1 MSLRFLIILFILFQY
16 ATNTEGAKMF
26 NPKPNNV
33 IVYLFLGEECIIS
46 QQYTV
51 LIKRL
56 FQEYASEK
64 LAFKGLFPNPSSS
77 LEKIEQFNEKYEL
90 PFDLEIDHLQRQ
102 MEAFSVKVTPEVV
115 VFDEIKK
122 VVIYQGRLDNTF
134 VRVGKRRTIT
144 TTSEL
149 EDVLREL
156 KNGHS
161 IDFHKTEA
169 VGCYITP
176 LDQMMK
182 NVKMCKPEI
191 TGN

>member
-1 MSLRFLIILFILFQY
+1 M
-16 ATNTEGAKMF
+16 
-26 NPKPNNV
+26 
-33 IVYLFLGEECIIS
+33 FLGEECIIS

-56 FQEYASEK
+56 YQEYASED

-77 LEKIEQFNEKYEL
+77 LEKITQFNEKYEL
-90 PFDLEIDHLQRQ
+90 PFELAIDHLQRK
-102 MEAFSVKVTPEVV
+102 MGFFKVKVTPEVV
-115 VFDEIKK
+115 VFDEKKK

-149 EDVLREL
+149 EDVLKEL
-156 KNGHS
+156 KNGRS
-161 IDFHKTEA
+161 VPFYKTVA

-176 LDQMMK
+176 LDQLMK

>member
-1 MSLRFLIILFILFQY
+1 MILRFLIPIFFLFQCGY
-16 ATNTEGAKMF
+16 LRGAEELG
-26 NPKPNNV
+26 PKPNGYT
-33 IVYLFLGEECIIS
+33 VYLFLGEECIIS

-56 FQEYASEK
+56 YQEYASEY

-77 LEKIEQFNEKYEL
+77 LEKIAQFNEKYEL
-90 PFDLEIDHLQRQ
+90 PFELAIDHLQRK
-102 MEAFSVKVTPEVV
+102 MEFFEVQVTPEVV
-115 VFDEIKK
+115 VFDEKKK

-149 EDVLREL
+149 EDVLKEL
-156 KNGHS
+156 KNGRS
-161 IDFHKTEA
+161 VPFYKTVA

-176 LDQMMK
+176 LDQLMK